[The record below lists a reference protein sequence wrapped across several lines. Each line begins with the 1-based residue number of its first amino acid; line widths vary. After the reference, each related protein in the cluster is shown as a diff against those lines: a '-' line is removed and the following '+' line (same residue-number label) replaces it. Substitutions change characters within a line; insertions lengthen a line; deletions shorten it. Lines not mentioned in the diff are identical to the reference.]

1 MKFATQK
8 SLINRN
14 ILNSIFILVF
24 FLICF
29 ALTVSVMPGDVSAEV
44 KENGLFKDS
53 SNNESFFGG
62 YTGYIKTVST
72 LIIVIAV
79 IVATAYVIKKKY
91 GVSTNIGRSRRLI
104 KIVDHTP
111 MGVKKSLFLVKV
123 PGKHLILGV
132 TNDNIG
138 LITEVANEDITV
150 GESSIGGDEQVNK
163 KEFLDIIKKSMSER
177 KQK

>member
-14 ILNSIFILVF
+14 ILNSIYILVF
-24 FLICF
+24 FIICF
-29 ALTVSVMPGDVSAEV
+29 ALAVTVVQGDISAEV
-44 KENGLFKDS
+44 KGNGLFKGSS
-53 SNNESFFGG
+53 SNESVFGG
-62 YTGYIKTVST
+62 YKGYIKTVST

-79 IVATAYVIKKKY
+79 IVATVYVIKKKY
-91 GVSTNIGRSRRLI
+91 GVSSNMGRSRRLI

-138 LITEVANEDITV
+138 LISEIANEDITV
-150 GESSIGGDEQVNK
+150 GETSIGGDEQVNK